1 MRDRSIKMTPMRRL
15 LALAAVLIVVPTVA
29 CGGGAAQGSPT
40 PTALVGTSQATATAS
55 VRPPSTSPSPTIALT
70 PTPEPTLVSLDW
82 LAADVSVPGLSGTFA
97 APMEDSGLRV
107 AVEGALAGFGGSAS
121 VVVENLEDG
130 RYAATNESQTWYA
143 ASTFKA
149 AILLTAYQQRDGGLL
164 DFDKVVTLED
174 KYTQYDLGTLDRLGL
189 RTNDMVT
196 VRDAIKGMIVVS
208 DTSLA
213 ALVQDQVG
221 GNNVDA
227 TLREIGAT
235 VMTVNSH
242 DLPTTALDLAH
253 LMIAITAGQGVS
265 TESRVEMLSLLA
277 QEWYTQGIVAGLP
290 VGTQYAHKSGSYG
303 AAVHDAGIVWGPAGP
318 YVIVVMTD
326 GSGAWTP
333 IADVSAA
340 VWDYFASGPVSSPA
354 PEDSPP
360 TDAP

>member
-1 MRDRSIKMTPMRRL
+1 MRDRSVKMTPMRRS
-15 LALAAVLIVVPTVA
+15 LALAVVLIVVPAVA
-29 CGGGAAQGSPT
+29 CGGGAADGSRT
-40 PTALVGTSQATATAS
+40 PVALAGTPQATATAG
-55 VRPPSTSPSPTIALT
+55 VRPRTTKPAWTLAPT
-70 PTPEPTLVSLDW
+70 PTPEPRLVSLDW
-82 LAADVSVPGLSGTFA
+82 LAADVSVPGFA
-97 APMEDSGLRV
+97 GNIAGPVEDSGLQA
-107 AVEGALAGFGGSAS
+107 AVEGALSGLGGSAS
-121 VVVENLEDG
+121 VVVQNLQDG

-149 AILLTAYQQRDGGLL
+149 AILLTAYQQRDAGLL

-174 KYTQYDLGTLDRLGL
+174 KYTQYDLGTLDGLGL
-189 RTNDMVT
+189 RTNDQVT

-213 ALVQDQVG
+213 ALMQDQVG

-227 TLREIGAT
+227 TLRDIGAT

-265 TESRVEMLSLLA
+265 AESRGEMLSLLA

-290 VGTQYAHKSGSYG
+290 AGTQYAHKSGSYG

-340 VWDYFASGPVSSPA
+340 VWDYFASGLASSPV
-354 PEDSPP
+354 PGDSPP

>member
-1 MRDRSIKMTPMRRL
+1 MAVPFL
-15 LALAAVLIVVPTVA
+15 AVLAVA
-29 CGGGAAQGSPT
+29 CGSGAANESATPSPFAGTSRATAIATVRPLSPT
-40 PTALVGTSQATATAS
+40 PSLTLA
-55 VRPPSTSPSPTIALT
+55 PT
-70 PTPEPTLVSLDW
+70 PTPEPRLVSLDW
-82 LAADVSVPGLSGTFA
+82 LAADVSVPSFSGNVV
-97 APMEDSGLRV
+97 APVEDSGLQA
-107 AVEGALAGFGGSAS
+107 AVEGALTNFGGSAS
-121 VVVENLEDG
+121 AVVENLQDG
-130 RYAATNESQTWYA
+130 RYSTANESQNWYA

-149 AILLTAYQQRDGGLL
+149 AILLTAYQQRDAGLL

-174 KYTQYDLGTLDRLGL
+174 KYTQYDLGTLDGLGL
-189 RTNDMVT
+189 RTNDQVT

-213 ALVQDQVG
+213 ALIQDQVG

-227 TLREIGAT
+227 TLRDIGAT

-265 TESRVEMLSLLA
+265 TESRDEMLSLLA

-290 VGTQYAHKSGSYG
+290 AGTQYAHKSGSYG
-303 AAVHDAGIVWGPAGP
+303 TALHDAGIVWGPAGP

-326 GSGAWTP
+326 GSGGWTP

-340 VWDYFASGPVSSPA
+340 AWGYFAPGRASSGTPG
-354 PEDSPP
+354 DSLQTNTP
-360 TDAP
+360 

>member
-1 MRDRSIKMTPMRRL
+1 MRDRSVKMTPMRRL
-15 LALAAVLIVVPTVA
+15 LVLAAVLIVVPAVA
-29 CGGGAAQGSPT
+29 CGGGAAEGSPT
-40 PTALVGTSQATATAS
+40 PPLVVTSQATATATI
-55 VRPPSTSPSPTIALT
+55 RPRSTTPTPTLAPT

-82 LAADVSVPGLSGTFA
+82 LAADVSVPGLAGNIA
-97 APMEDSGLRV
+97 APVEDSGLQA
-107 AVEGALAGFGGSAS
+107 AVEGALAGFGGRAS
-121 VVVENLEDG
+121 VVVENLQDG
-130 RYAATNESQTWYA
+130 RDAATNESETWYA

-149 AILLTAYQQRDGGLL
+149 AILLTAYQQRDAGLL

-174 KYTQYDLGTLDRLGL
+174 KYTQYDLGTLDGLGL
-189 RTNDMVT
+189 RTNDQVT
-196 VRDAIKGMIVVS
+196 IRDAIKGMIVVS

-213 ALVQDQVG
+213 ALMQDQVG

-227 TLREIGAT
+227 TLRGIGAT

-242 DLPTTALDLAH
+242 DLPTTALDLGH

-265 TESRVEMLSLLA
+265 AESRDEMLSLLA

-290 VGTQYAHKSGSYG
+290 AGTQYAHKSGSYG
-303 AAVHDAGIVWGPAGP
+303 SAVHDAGIVWGPAGP

-340 VWDYFASGPVSSPA
+340 VWDYFASVPASSPA

>member
-1 MRDRSIKMTPMRRL
+1 MS
-15 LALAAVLIVVPTVA
+15 VLILVA
-29 CGGGAAQGSPT
+29 LSVSCASGAAQETLP
-40 PTALVGTSQATATAS
+40 PQVLAAAQQATATAI
-55 VRPPSTSPSPTIALT
+55 VRSRSPTPPPTPAPT

-82 LAADVSVPGLSGTFA
+82 LAADVSVPGLSGDIA
-97 APMEDSGLRV
+97 APTEDSALQA
-107 AVEGALAGFGGSAS
+107 AVEGALAGFGGGAS
-121 VVVENLEDG
+121 VVVQNLQDG

-149 AILLTAYQQRDGGLL
+149 AILLTAYQQRDAGLL

-174 KYTQYDLGTLDRLGL
+174 KYTQYDLGTLDGLGL
-189 RTNDMVT
+189 RTNDQVT
-196 VRDAIKGMIVVS
+196 IRDAIKGMIVVS

-213 ALVQDQVG
+213 ALMQDQVG

-227 TLREIGAT
+227 TLRDIGAT

-242 DLPTTALDLAH
+242 DLPTTALDLAR
-253 LMIAITAGQGVS
+253 LMIAIVAGQGVS
-265 TESRVEMLSLLA
+265 PESRDEMLSLLA

-290 VGTQYAHKSGSYG
+290 AGTQYAHKSGSLG

-326 GSGAWTP
+326 GSGGWTP

-340 VWDYFASGPVSSPA
+340 VWSYFAAGPVN
-354 PEDSPP
+354 
-360 TDAP
+360 

>member
-1 MRDRSIKMTPMRRL
+1 MPRL
-15 LALAAVLIVVPTVA
+15 LALAALLIALPVVA

-40 PTALVGTSQATATAS
+40 PLALVGTPQPTSTDT
-55 VRPPSTSPSPTIALT
+55 VRPRSTTPTLAPT
-70 PTPEPTLVSLDW
+70 PTPEPTLVSLGW
-82 LAADVSVPGLSGTFA
+82 LAADVRLPGLLGNIA
-97 APMEDSGLRV
+97 APVEDSRLQA

-121 VVVENLEDG
+121 VVVENLQNG

-149 AILLTAYQQRDGGLL
+149 AILLTAYQQRDAGLL
-164 DFDKVVTLED
+164 DFDKIVTLED
-174 KYTQYDLGTLDRLGL
+174 KYTQYDLGTLEGLGL
-189 RTNDMVT
+189 RTNDQVT

-208 DTSLA
+208 DTTLA
-213 ALVQDQVG
+213 ALMQDQVG

-227 TLREIGAT
+227 TLRDIGAT

-265 TESRVEMLSLLA
+265 AESRDEMLSLLA
-277 QEWYTQGIVAGLP
+277 QEWYTEGIVAGLP
-290 VGTQYAHKSGSYG
+290 AGSQYAHKSGSYG

-340 VWDYFASGPVSSPA
+340 VWNYFASGPASSVA
-354 PEDSPP
+354 PEGSLP